1 MEKDVL
7 NSFPTTWTETLT
19 KQLSKSRLGKIFA
32 AKQTFMAFR
41 DNLQP
46 WSSFLNPSSF
56 CSPEPN
62 EIITRVQGNI
72 EYFASNYIVMFLII
86 FIGSLLSKPY
96 FLLCMIVIASL
107 WFYLH
112 SMKKLVIQG
121 FEVETIH
128 KNILMLSVSSIA
140 LLIFAWNAIFIS
152 I

>member
-1 MEKDVL
+1 
-7 NSFPTTWTETLT
+7 
-19 KQLSKSRLGKIFA
+19 
-32 AKQTFMAFR
+32 MAFR

-62 EIITRVQGNI
+62 EIITRVQGNL

-96 FLLCMIVIASL
+96 FLLCMIFISSA
-107 WFYLH
+107 WIYLH
-112 SMKKLVIQG
+112 SMNKLVIQG

-128 KNILMLSVSSIA
+128 KNLVMLGVSSIA

-152 I
+152 ALVFTIFGLAHAVFHVLPSPNFELEPEVTV